1 MNIAVG
7 AAQCNVQYW
16 CASCDEVLTCTQLAT
31 VQCVV
36 GNVIVSYVLQ
46 SFKYT
51 HTHVIVRRLHV
62 GPPYLLACAYTGCP
76 RRNGPNFGRVFL
88 MLNYTDIT
96 QNTYI
101 QSWTVTEI
109 MAIEKCWLLWC
120 PRTVSRPWRHI
131 HPLRKPGNEKPLSN
145 IGMQW
150 RWRDNSQ
157 LLPASITWKPKAN
170 AKVVRVFL

>member
-1 MNIAVG
+1 MIG
-7 AAQCNVQYW
+7 SVQTSLLLPS
-16 CASCDEVLTCTQLAT
+16 SCMYRNPETWDSIILQNPGDYLSNEMTPHSRKKQMFNQPISEKRLTL
-31 VQCVV
+31 
-36 GNVIVSYVLQ
+36 
-46 SFKYT
+46 K
-51 HTHVIVRRLHV
+51 
-62 GPPYLLACAYTGCP
+62 YTGCP

-88 MLNYTDIT
+88 MLNSTDIT
-96 QNTYI
+96 LNTYI

-120 PRTVSRPWRHI
+120 PRTVSCPWRHI